1 MPTSS
6 LFTVREMLEGA
17 RPSLFEV
24 CRLRYHALRSKF
36 IRDQP
41 FNSHRRVLGTGIQV
55 VTMREPTSL
64 AGYAVTSYYIDGE
77 YITTVGS
84 AFVPDGRSQSNVTV
98 FAKRDLAFG
107 THLLNITNMNGTRPS
122 TFWLDYFIVDTSP
135 SDIVVTSSSS
145 SSFASPTAG
154 MSTSASQSSLSK
166 RIPAIAGA
174 VAGALIVIV
183 AVALGCLWRRR
194 RVRVR
199 KGDTQPFRF
208 LQAYDV

>member
-24 CRLRYHALRSKF
+24 CRLRYHALRSTF

-41 FNSHRRVLGTGIQV
+41 FNSHRGVLGTGIQV

-84 AFVPDGRSQSNVTV
+84 SFVPDGRSHSNVTV

-122 TFWLDYFIVDTSP
+122 TFWLDYFVVDTSP
-135 SDIVVTSSSS
+135 SAVAVTSSSSS

-154 MSTSASQSSLSK
+154 TSTSASQSLSK

-174 VAGALIVIV
+174 VAGALVVVI

-199 KGDTQPFRF
+199 KGDT
-208 LQAYDV
+208 